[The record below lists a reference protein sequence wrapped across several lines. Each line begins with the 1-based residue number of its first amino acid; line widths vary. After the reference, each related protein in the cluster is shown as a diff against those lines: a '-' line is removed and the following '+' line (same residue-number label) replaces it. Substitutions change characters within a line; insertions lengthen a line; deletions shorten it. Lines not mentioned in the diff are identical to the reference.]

1 MYRLKLVLKHC
12 VISSLF
18 LVEFELKINSI
29 YKILLVIMDYFL
41 TFRNFL
47 EFIVF
52 FFSRNQQRIHL
63 IYCKWI
69 IASMLYSIFCCTQSI
84 LVKSELHVKPSYEF

>member
-1 MYRLKLVLKHC
+1 MYRLKLVLKYC

-29 YKILLVIMDYFL
+29 YKILLVIMDYFI

-52 FFSRNQQRIHL
+52 FFHVIN
-63 IYCKWI
+63 KEFT
-69 IASMLYSIFCCTQSI
+69 IFI
-84 LVKSELHVKPSYEF
+84 VSE